1 MSITDFKHSILP
13 TNLKTK
19 KFYACPAYSVHVDPD
34 YTESDYSIT
43 LHIKDVTL
51 YMDING
57 YVYHG
62 ERNGVQMSQQ
72 QANQYLDAF
81 YKSSKIKADFA

>member
-1 MSITDFKHSILP
+1 MSITDFKHSILS

-19 KFYACPAYSVHVDPD
+19 KFYACPEYSVCVDPD

-43 LHIKDVTL
+43 LRIQDVTL

-57 YVYHG
+57 HVYHG
-62 ERNGVQMSQQ
+62 ERNGVPLSQQ

-81 YKSSKIKADFA
+81 YLRTFRCR